1 MVAQELVRRAQ
12 DLKSKGLSTYEIA
25 DELKVQPDTVV
36 WLLLRGKERA
46 AKPAPFDVYVD
57 WSSLGSHGKRTA
69 SVAAA
74 LADLIEESVHAGDFQ
89 EPEVMVAVEGSGMVL
104 GVAIAKELDKPFA
117 AVRPQRIAQKK
128 ASGLVNPSFH
138 SVSGKKVL
146 IVDAVLR
153 EGGTHKAAVQTLRE
167 AKAKPVGV
175 LVLVNKSG
183 KTKIDGLPLK
193 SLIQLLPVSPH

>member
-1 MVAQELVRRAQ
+1 MC
-12 DLKSKGLSTYEIA
+12 T
-25 DELKVQPDTVV
+25 
-36 WLLLRGKERA
+36 
-46 AKPAPFDVYVD
+46 
-57 WSSLGSHGKRTA
+57 
-69 SVAAA
+69 
-74 LADLIEESVHAGDFQ
+74 
-89 EPEVMVAVEGSGMVL
+89 
-104 GVAIAKELDKPFA
+104 
-117 AVRPQRIAQKK
+117 

-153 EGGTHKAAVQTLRE
+153 EGGTHKATVQTFHE